1 MLMREDGSIIAFF
14 TTEGTKVHFTN
25 GMCKQLTGFS
35 EDSFI
40 NGAFCE
46 NLAESNK
53 RVWDQINS
61 DGYGLIDV
69 GSQKL
74 QFHKLRFGDN
84 TIFVIDNMPDKPC
97 LLRLMVSIFD
107 NEIANE
113 VPMMLLNDKREVIR
127 VNSRFRELGI
137 VSKECIGN
145 DCFDILGCN
154 PDATDT
160 CPFYDALRYNNSH
173 SLKLYSK
180 KRQSSIVCT
189 MIPFK
194 LRDGTTYL
202 LGLINNLD
210 LPLEMLFNQMAREQK
225 KIKAILSVQP
235 DLIFLQD
242 ANGTHLDFY
251 ANNENLLYVKKDDI
265 IGRKNSELLPKDLAD
280 NLQGLISKTI
290 RDGILYTHEY
300 WLDVPAGRQAF
311 EARIVRYDQNKV
323 LSVVRNIT
331 DQKILQKKIEDIEK
345 KFSFAFSKNPVPM
358 AIFRASDGTLLGA
371 SQGLYDLFKYKHEE
385 IIGKTTVEIGIFE
398 SSQVREIFLANFL
411 HLTDYSFEIEV
422 MDSEGIKHLLSSYS
436 RKIEQDGEALLIV
449 VAIDITEFRK
459 TQNELEEKNQF
470 NQWLLDNINNVVS
483 IQSRDGMEYVH
494 PNIYNLLGYTQ
505 KEMQYMSIAQICNPE
520 DVPKVWE
527 YGKKIL
533 NDPNF
538 VTSKF
543 NLRLIHKNGETK
555 NVEVVASRGV
565 FKGKDVGIVSM
576 LDITEITQLE
586 QKLTQSNEFLKSML
600 NSMSDSVFSLDNNF
614 NYLYVHI
621 PEFANKGVDTS
632 WLIGKPL
639 GYNTEDDDPKEIDKI
654 RNAVELSMKES
665 KSITF
670 PVKMKML
677 GKDRVYEVIT
687 SPFKNSSDETI
698 GAVLVSKDI
707 TEKVKAEKQA
717 QTERKRFDLIA
728 GNINDILFEVKDGIL
743 TYVSAGVFLTLGRNV
758 EDFVGHPVANFV
770 NKFILAKIV
779 KFKSNAKF
787 TIVIDDSYGRLR
799 DIEIQHTK
807 IDDTYFGIARDVTDE
822 KSKEEAKRIFL
833 GSVVHELKNPL
844 TIMLGY
850 NDILLDKFRGDQE
863 TYEILQIM
871 KDSAKREEKQINQL
885 LKYNIAKHQ
894 YRFVKADANGIF
906 YNIAVRTKMLLQR
919 LSVEKYGEDLVAFNH
934 NLSPCLEGVSI
945 NVDFQAFSEIFENLA
960 VNAFKYS
967 PKENINISLD
977 ACTSEGMIKA
987 TIKDKGFGIS
997 HAVQRKIFK
1006 PFYQFE
1012 HDSAEKSG
1020 FGMGLS
1026 TVKLHVESHGGS
1038 IVVESEVGKGTTFE
1052 LNFPISG

>member
-1 MLMREDGSIIAFF
+1 MREDGSIIAFF

-74 QFHKLRFGDN
+74 QFHKLNFGDN

-97 LLRLMVSIFD
+97 LLRLMLSIFD

-137 VSKECIGN
+137 VSEECIGN

-160 CPFYDALRYNNSH
+160 CPFYDAIRHNNSH

-225 KIKAILSVQP
+225 KIRAILSVQP
-235 DLIFLQD
+235 DMIFLQD

-251 ANNENLLYVKKDDI
+251 ANNESLLYARKEDI
-265 IGRKNSELLPKDLAD
+265 VGKKNSELLPKDLAD
-280 NLQGLISKTI
+280 NLQELISKTLN
-290 RDGILYTHEY
+290 DGMLYTYEY

-311 EARIVRYDQNKV
+311 EARIVRYDQDKV

-358 AIFRASDGTLLGA
+358 AIFKANDGILLGG
-371 SQGLYDLFKYKHEE
+371 SQGLFDLFKYSKDE
-385 IIGKTTVEIGIFE
+385 IIGKSSVEIGVFKSNEHRE
-398 SSQVREIFLANFL
+398 SFVANFKDQ
-411 HLTDYSFEIEV
+411 TDFSFEIEV
-422 MDSEGIKHLLSSYS
+422 MDSEGIKHLLSVYS
-436 RKIEQDGEALLIV
+436 RRMGIDSEEFLVV
-449 VAIDITEFRK
+449 VAIEITELRK
-459 TQNELEEKNQF
+459 AQKELEESNQF
-470 NQWLLDNINNVVS
+470 NKWLLDNIPNVVLLIS
-483 IQSRDGMEYVH
+483 QDGIKYLH
-494 PNIYNLLGYTQ
+494 PNVEKLLGYTLD
-505 KEMQYMSIAQICNPE
+505 ELATMQFEEVFLPE
-520 DVPKVWE
+520 DLAMVNDFK
-527 YGKKIL
+527 L
-533 NDPNF
+533 RLFNDPDF
-538 VTSKF
+538 GTKKF
-543 NLRLIHKNGETK
+543 PIRLIHKNGTIKHIEAT
-555 NVEVVASRGV
+555 AS
-565 FKGKDVGIVSM
+565 KSTIDNENVGIVSL
-576 LDITEITQLE
+576 LDVTEVT
-586 QKLTQSNEFLKSML
+586 KLGEKITQSNEFLKSML
-600 NSMSDSVFSLDNNF
+600 NSMKDSVFSVDTNL

-621 PEFANKGVDTS
+621 PELESKGLDTS
-632 WLIGKPL
+632 WLVGKPL
-639 GYNTEDDDPKEIDKI
+639 GYNTEDDDPKEVDKI
-654 RNAVELSMKES
+654 RNVVT
-665 KSITF
+665 KSIKEESSISF
-670 PVKMKML
+670 PVRMKML
-677 GKDRVYEVIT
+677 GKERMYEVVAT
-687 SPFKNSSDETI
+687 PFRNSFGESI
-698 GAVLVSKDI
+698 GSVLVSKDI
-707 TEKVKAEKQA
+707 TDQLQAEKQA

-743 TYVSAGVFLTLGRNV
+743 TYLSGGICLTLGRNV
-758 EDFVGHPVANFV
+758 EDFVGRPVANFV